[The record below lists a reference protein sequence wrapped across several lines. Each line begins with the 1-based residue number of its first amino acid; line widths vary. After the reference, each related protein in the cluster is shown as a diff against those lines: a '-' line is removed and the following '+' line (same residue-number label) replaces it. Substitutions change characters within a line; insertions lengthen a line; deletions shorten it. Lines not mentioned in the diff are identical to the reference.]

1 MFLRTLL
8 LALVGLW
15 LVATPGP
22 AAAQDVSVEIVSDQG
37 FIFPSYPVNS
47 RDHSGRAYVEA
58 QRNAQYGIRIVNHT
72 GRRIGLVVAVD
83 GRNIISGQRSSLDR
97 SEQMYVLD
105 PHDARTYEGWRTGRD
120 RINRFYF
127 TSEGNS
133 YAGAWDDYSAMGV
146 IAVAVFPERI
156 HHPDYLPRYSSPES
170 DSREYR
176 AEAAPGTGYGEE
188 EYSSSHEV
196 YFRPERYPSERHFLK
211 YEWRETLCR
220 KNIIACGP
228 WRTNRFW
235 PDENDDYTPPPPR
248 YDDEYRW
255 RR

>member
-15 LVATPGP
+15 LVVTPGP

-47 RDHSGRAYVEA
+47 RDHSWRAYVEA

-127 TSEGNS
+127 TSEGDS

-228 WRTNRFW
+228 WRDNRFW
-235 PDENDDYTPPPPR
+235 SDENDGYAPPPR
-248 YDDEYRW
+248 DDDEYRW